1 MDEVNLINNKYINT
15 DVYNIRKNPDKYL
28 NEQAE
33 FRSFMKNKNIDLG
46 TINHPTTTSNVASLL
61 DQSESIVDLTSTSR
75 PIMNDNKLITD
86 NINQKLNSS
95 QDLLRT
101 NSIRYGTDNSPGNN
115 LLSVQIQEQQA
126 KPTDRFVQDI
136 KTFVSIDSKDRDTTL
151 YPDQNSYKINLG
163 KRVFSNVTSVKLK
176 SSEFINTNQLIRETP
191 VSLRNNLIFWE
202 IEEDVDVIYD
212 ASLTSGNYNETTLA
226 TEIENRMNEVQRI
239 NGLFNNF
246 TVTIDS
252 VTDEVSFSALTFT
265 TTVNPFSF
273 SSSTVTGVTTHTDV
287 TVNLIGHELQPGDRV
302 VIEDANTAGGIGA
315 DFFNQEH
322 IVTTIG
328 TPTDDDFTIEIFGAA
343 ATSTESDV
351 GGSSVK
357 IGVGES
363 FRLLWSNDN
372 TPATILGFA
381 EEDTDFGLIITNTAE
396 VFKDWDSSGESTI
409 TLSDPFSWTI
419 PGGTTTTITTDYV
432 SHGFAIGTNIT
443 VSGFGTTG
451 GLTDT
456 VVNDDHQ
463 IIAVTADTFDFAVD
477 EIATSSLSNVGG
489 SVTIET
495 SSTDT
500 FRLKINKITVGPTT
514 NVSLIRTT
522 LPHLFS
528 TGDRIFIYDS
538 NNLPTASV
546 ASDQIIEYTHLYGF
560 TPSTL
565 TGGETGTN
573 NVTRLNFVAAIA
585 DPAGLIITV
594 IDSNTFTVP
603 VPFVAITE
611 IDDAID
617 DLDDFDENGDI
628 VLKQI
633 NAAIDLTGD
642 RYYYM
647 TSPQLGNILTTSMV
661 DDIFYKLQWAGGSNA
676 SIFNAFIGNGKIYY
690 DVPLS
695 FLDEVLFEFR
705 DSSGELIEFND
716 KNHSF
721 TLEIT
726 ESIQKIEGTGFSE
739 RIGART

>member
-1 MDEVNLINNKYINT
+1 MDETNLIQNKFINT
-15 DVYNIRKNPDKYL
+15 DVYNIRENPDQYL
-28 NEQAE
+28 QEQAE
-33 FRSFMKNKNIDLG
+33 FRSFMKNKNVNLG

-61 DQSESIVDLTSTSR
+61 ENSESIVDLTSTTR

-86 NINQKLNSS
+86 NINQKLSSS

-136 KTFVSIDSKDRDTTL
+136 KTYVSIDSKDRDLTL

-163 KRVFSNVTSVKLK
+163 KKVFTNVTSVKLK
-176 SSEFINTNQLIRETP
+176 STEFINTNQLIRETP
-191 VSLRNNLIFWE
+191 VNLRNNLIFWE
-202 IEEDVDVIYD
+202 IEADVGVIYD
-212 ASLTSGNYNETTLA
+212 VALTSGNYNETTLA
-226 TEIENRMNEVQRI
+226 VEIENRMNEVQRI

-265 TTVNPFSF
+265 TTVNPFTF
-273 SSSTVTGVTTHTDV
+273 SSSGLTGITTYTDV
-287 TVNLIGHELQPGDRV
+287 TVNLIGHELLPGNRV
-302 VIEDANTAGGIGA
+302 VIEDAITVGGISA
-315 DFFNQEH
+315 DLFNQEH
-322 IVTTIG
+322 IVTTVG
-328 TPTDDDFTIEIFGAA
+328 VPTADDFTIQILGAV
-343 ATSTESDV
+343 ATSNEANV
-351 GGSSVK
+351 GGSSVR
-357 IGVGES
+357 IGIGES

-381 EEDTDFGLIITNTAE
+381 EEDTEFGLIITNTAE
-396 VFKDWDSSGESTI
+396 VFKDWDSSGSSIANLTN
-409 TLSDPFSWTI
+409 PFSWTI
-419 PGGTTTTITTDYV
+419 PGGTTTTITTDYP
-432 SHGFAIGTNIT
+432 SHGFGIGTNIT

-456 VVNDDHQ
+456 VVNDNHQ

-489 SVTIET
+489 SVTITT
-495 SSTDT
+495 SSSDS
-500 FRLKINKITVGPTT
+500 FRLKINKVTAGSST
-514 NVSLIRTT
+514 NISQVRTT
-522 LPHLFS
+522 LPHLLA
-528 TGDRIFIYDS
+528 TGDRIFIYDE
-538 NNLPTASV
+538 NNVPTATV

-560 TPSTL
+560 TPGSL
-565 TGGETGTN
+565 TGGVSGAN
-573 NVTRLNFVAAIA
+573 NVARLNFVAQLA
-585 DPAGLIITV
+585 DAAGLIVTV
-594 IDSNTFTVP
+594 VDSNNFTVP
-603 VPFVAITE
+603 IPFSSITE
-611 IDDAID
+611 IDDAIA
-617 DLDDFDENGDI
+617 LIDDFDENGDI
-628 VLKQI
+628 VIKQI

-647 TSPQLGNILTTSMV
+647 TSPQLGNILTTSAV

-705 DSSGELIEFND
+705 DSTGTLVEFND

>member
-33 FRSFMKNKNIDLG
+33 FRNFMKNKNIDLG
-46 TINHPTTTSNVASLL
+46 TINHPTTSSNVASLL
-61 DQSESIVDLTSTSR
+61 EQSESIVDLTSTTR

-86 NINQKLNSS
+86 NINQKLSSS

-136 KTFVSIDSKDRDTTL
+136 KTYVSIDSKDRDVTL

-176 SSEFINTNQLIRETP
+176 STEFINTNQLIRETP

-212 ASLTSGNYNETTLA
+212 AALTSGNYNETTLA
-226 TEIENRMNEVQRI
+226 IEIENRMNEVQRI

-252 VTDEVSFSALTFT
+252 VTDEVSFSALTFI

-273 SSSTVTGVTTHTDV
+273 LSSTVSGVTTHTDV
-287 TVNLIGHELQPGDRV
+287 TVNLIGHELLPGDRV
-302 VIEDANTAGGIGA
+302 VIEDANSSGGIGA

-328 TPTDDDFTIEIFGAA
+328 TPTDDDFTIEIFGVA

-396 VFKDWDSSGESTI
+396 VFKDWDSSGASTI

-463 IIAVTADTFDFAVD
+463 IIAVTADTFDFAVE

-522 LPHLFS
+522 LS
-528 TGDRIFIYDS
+528 
-538 NNLPTASV
+538 
-546 ASDQIIEYTHLYGF
+546 
-560 TPSTL
+560 
-565 TGGETGTN
+565 
-573 NVTRLNFVAAIA
+573 
-585 DPAGLIITV
+585 LIV
-594 IDSNTFTVP
+594 
-603 VPFVAITE
+603 
-611 IDDAID
+611 
-617 DLDDFDENGDI
+617 
-628 VLKQI
+628 
-633 NAAIDLTGD
+633 
-642 RYYYM
+642 
-647 TSPQLGNILTTSMV
+647 
-661 DDIFYKLQWAGGSNA
+661 
-676 SIFNAFIGNGKIYY
+676 
-690 DVPLS
+690 
-695 FLDEVLFEFR
+695 
-705 DSSGELIEFND
+705 
-716 KNHSF
+716 
-721 TLEIT
+721 
-726 ESIQKIEGTGFSE
+726 
-739 RIGART
+739 